1 MSKNKINKK
10 KTWKFFKDLF
20 PVNRSLTGSG
30 NKFTLNYLKK
40 NILQNLKIKKI
51 KSGSKI
57 FDWKVPSEWNVEKAF
72 LKNKNNKKI
81 IDFKKNNLHL
91 IGYSKSFQGILEKKK
106 ILKHIHTLKKYP
118 NWIPYRTSYY
128 SYNWGFC
135 AAENLLKSKDFVGP
149 FKVEIKTKFNK
160 TGSLIFG
167 EAFKKGRSKKEI
179 LLSTYCCHP
188 SLANDNLSGIL
199 TASMLFNYISSI
211 KTKFSYRLV
220 IAPETIGALCFLKS
234 SNLKNI
240 IGGTILTCTAGPNKL
255 SVKESFDKNH
265 WINIATHTALKK
277 YTNNNY
283 KIYPFIPD
291 GSDER
296 QFSSPSFRINT
307 PSVHKSKYY
316 DYPEY
321 HTSADDLK
329 FISIENFCET
339 FNFYVEWFKL
349 IERLNVPVRTLSFG
363 EYQLGKRNLYPNV
376 GGAIKQK
383 ANKVKSKIKSNI
395 TNVTEKN
402 LDAFHWIMHLADGS
416 KTNEQISEISGLNL
430 KIVNESIRIF
440 KNKGLIY

>member
-1 MSKNKINKK
+1 M
-10 KTWKFFKDLF
+10 L
-20 PVNRSLTGSG
+20 
-30 NKFTLNYLKK
+30 
-40 NILQNLKIKKI
+40 
-51 KSGSKI
+51 
-57 FDWKVPSEWNVEKAF
+57 
-72 LKNKNNKKI
+72 
-81 IDFKKNNLHL
+81 
-91 IGYSKSFQGILEKKK
+91 
-106 ILKHIHTLKKYP
+106 
-118 NWIPYRTSYY
+118 
-128 SYNWGFC
+128 
-135 AAENLLKSKDFVGP
+135 
-149 FKVEIKTKFNK
+149 
-160 TGSLIFG
+160 
-167 EAFKKGRSKKEI
+167 SKK
-179 LLSTYCCHP
+179 
-188 SLANDNLSGIL
+188 
-199 TASMLFNYISSI
+199 F
-211 KTKFSYRLV
+211 
-220 IAPETIGALCFLKS
+220 KS
-234 SNLKNI
+234 KNI

-255 SVKESFDKNH
+255 SVKESFDRNH

-430 KIVNESIRIF
+430 KIINESIRIF